1 MGKLKK
7 KTKKLYGPVLVMLFL
22 TLLICVAS
30 FVLSLLGVEGYKTSI
45 NNGVLESSLITV
57 NNIFSF
63 KGLKYVVGHVVSNF
77 QKFEPLVLLIISL
90 IGMSI
95 CEKSGFFKALFSPL

>member
-30 FVLSLLGVEGYKTSI
+30 FVLSLLGVEGYKTS
-45 NNGVLESSLITV
+45 LTME
-57 NNIFSF
+57 F
-63 KGLKYVVGHVVSNF
+63 
-77 QKFEPLVLLIISL
+77 
-90 IGMSI
+90 
-95 CEKSGFFKALFSPL
+95 

>member
-63 KGLKYVVGHVVSNF
+63 K
-77 QKFEPLVLLIISL
+77 
-90 IGMSI
+90 
-95 CEKSGFFKALFSPL
+95 EKNKCFK